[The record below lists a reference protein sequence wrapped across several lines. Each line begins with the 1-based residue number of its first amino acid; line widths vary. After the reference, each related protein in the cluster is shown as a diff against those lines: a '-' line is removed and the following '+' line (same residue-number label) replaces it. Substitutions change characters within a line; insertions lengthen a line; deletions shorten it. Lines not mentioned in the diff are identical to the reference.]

1 MALEKKKTIILTLL
15 IDEKSQSFFDAQR
28 KLYFPAYANFT
39 NAHITLI
46 HCLPNIEIV
55 FKRINEICEKTKSFS
70 AEVNDIFNI
79 NNFNAYKIES
89 NDIQVLHKNL
99 QTHFKK
105 FLSQKDLKP
114 IKPHITIQNK
124 VTDYKSKK
132 TYENLKGNFIPFE
145 ATILGI
151 SCWYFTKNNWEK
163 KEDYLFSLTT

>member
-15 IDEKSQSFFDAQR
+15 MDENSQSFFDAQR

-39 NAHITLI
+39 NAHITLV

-55 FKRINEICEKTKSFS
+55 FKTLFETCKKTKSFS
-70 AEVNDIFNI
+70 VEVNDIFNI
-79 NNFNAYKIES
+79 NNFNAYKIIS
-89 NDIQVLHKNL
+89 KDILDLHKNL
-99 QTHFKK
+99 QTTFKH

-124 VTDYKSKK
+124 VTAYKAKK
-132 TYENLKGNFIPFE
+132 TYEIIKADFKPFE

-163 KEDYLFSLTT
+163 KEDYLFLS